1 MNRHLPFLALF
12 FLLAVQSFASIYS
25 WTDRNGVK
33 HYSNDPPPEGEKVTD
48 LIVMEESVIEE
59 SKADTTK
66 PQGEEPPENPANSA
80 NQEVYVY
87 FDPQSE
93 ECTLALT
100 FFNQNKIPYAK
111 FDVTASADEQQRFK
125 NVQGTGV
132 PLIFIGNHRMDGWNE
147 EVAREYL
154 GMKKPSTINEKAAR
168 ALDVAKKK

>member
-12 FLLAVQSFASIYS
+12 FLLAVRSFASIYS

-33 HYSNDPPPEGEKVTD
+33 HFSDSPPPEGEKVTD

-59 SKADTTK
+59 SKIDTTK
-66 PQGEEPPENPANSA
+66 PEAQESPENPANPA

-87 FDPQSE
+87 IDPQSDQ
-93 ECTLALT
+93 CVQALA
-100 FFNQNKIPYAK
+100 FFDQNKIPYTK
-111 FDVTASADEQQRFK
+111 IDVTASADGQQRFK

-132 PLIFIGNHRMDGWNE
+132 PLIFIGEQRMNGWNE
-147 EVAREYL
+147 EVARQYL

-168 ALDVAKKK
+168 ALDAAKRK

>member
-1 MNRHLPFLALF
+1 MPFLALLF
-12 FLLAVQSFASIYS
+12 FLAIQAFAIFYS

-33 HYSNDPPPEGEKVTD
+33 HYSNDPPPDGEKVTD

-66 PQGEEPPENPANSA
+66 PQGEEPPENPANSG

-87 FDPQSE
+87 FDPLSDQ
-93 ECTLALT
+93 CVQALA
-100 FFNQNKIPYAK
+100 FFDQNKIPYTK
-111 FDVTASADEQQRFK
+111 IDVTASEDEQQRFK
-125 NVQGTGV
+125 NVQGKGV
-132 PLIFIGNHRMDGWNE
+132 PLIFIGERRMDGWNE

-168 ALDVAKKK
+168 ALDVAKRK

>member
-1 MNRHLPFLALF
+1 MNRRMQFLALLF
-12 FLLAVQSFASIYS
+12 FLAVQAFANIYS

-33 HYSNDPPPEGEKVTD
+33 HYSNDPPPDGEKVTD

-66 PQGEEPPENPANSA
+66 PQGEEPLENPTNSA

-93 ECTLALT
+93 ECVKALA
-100 FFNQNKIPYAK
+100 FFNQNKIPYTK

-125 NVQGTGV
+125 NVQGKGV
-132 PLIFIGNHRMDGWNE
+132 PLIFIGERRMDGWNE

-168 ALDVAKKK
+168 ALDVAKRK

>member
-1 MNRHLPFLALF
+1 MNRRMPFLALLF
-12 FLLAVQSFASIYS
+12 FLAVQAFANIYS
-25 WTDRNGVK
+25 WTDKNGVK
-33 HYSNDPPPEGEKVTD
+33 HFSNDPPPEGEKVTD

-66 PQGEEPPENPANSA
+66 PPAEEPPEKPTNPADR
-80 NQEVYVY
+80 EVFIY

-93 ECTLALT
+93 ECAQALT
-100 FFNQNKIPYAK
+100 FFDQNKIPYTK

-132 PLIFIGNHRMDGWNE
+132 PLIFIGNRRMDGWNE

-154 GMKKPSTINEKAAR
+154 GMKTPSTINEKAGR
-168 ALDVAKKK
+168 ALDAAKRK